1 MAPVQLGKWLV
12 LFCDEINLPDMDN
25 YGTVTPSRTQTLP
38 SLYYVCRRFSSFKYL
53 LSTSFRLCQ
62 SAVFDR

>member
-25 YGTVTPSRTQTLP
+25 YGNDRLVEWFSRCIPGYL
-38 SLYYVCRRFSSFKYL
+38 SSMPKI
-53 LSTSFRLCQ
+53 CWG
-62 SAVFDR
+62 

>member
-25 YGTVTPSRTQTLP
+25 YGMV
-38 SLYYVCRRFSSFKYL
+38 F
-53 LSTSFRLCQ
+53 
-62 SAVFDR
+62 VFDLGVVFNYICWLPLSFSDRTRGNKERGMIVT